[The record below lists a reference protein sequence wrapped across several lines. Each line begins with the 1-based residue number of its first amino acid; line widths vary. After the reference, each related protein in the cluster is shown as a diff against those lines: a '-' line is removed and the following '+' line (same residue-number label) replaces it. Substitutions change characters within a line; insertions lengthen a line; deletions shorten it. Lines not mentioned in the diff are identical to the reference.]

1 MRKNGGREWRPKGS
15 PEPVRVHDFKDQGHG
30 KAIPYGIF
38 DLASEEGWVQVGI
51 DHDPAQFA
59 VNSIR
64 GWWEHLGRE
73 RYPDA
78 RTLTVTADCGGADGS
93 RTRLWKVELQR
104 LADETGLAIQV
115 CHFPP
120 GTSKW
125 NKIEHR
131 LFSFITINWRGK
143 PLTSLETIV
152 NLIASTTT
160 RSGLKVFARLD
171 EGSYPAK
178 VTVSDA
184 ELEAVALQGDGFHP
198 EWNYTIEPRILIWR
212 RLTLD
217 VEGAAGASAYDA
229 VGLFARH
236 LSREVDC
243 TPRSEVLGE
252 TLSATARCSVT
263 DAKGQRIRGG
273 WLGRRPFCRRVRR
286 A

>member
-1 MRKNGGREWRPKGS
+1 M
-15 PEPVRVHDFKDQGHG
+15 
-30 KAIPYGIF
+30 
-38 DLASEEGWVQVGI
+38 
-51 DHDPAQFA
+51 
-59 VNSIR
+59 
-64 GWWEHLGRE
+64 
-73 RYPDA
+73 
-78 RTLTVTADCGGADGS
+78 
-93 RTRLWKVELQR
+93 QR

-236 LSREVDC
+236 LSREVDW

>member
-15 PEPVRVHDFKDQGHG
+15 PEPIRVHDFKDQGHG

-38 DLASEEGWVQVGI
+38 DLASDEGWVQVGI
-51 DHDPAQFA
+51 DQDTAQFA
-59 VNSIR
+59 VNSLH

-78 RTLTVTADCGGADGS
+78 RTLTVTAVCGGANGY

-104 LADETGLAIQV
+104 LTDETGLAIQV

-125 NKIEHR
+125 NKIKHR

-178 VTVSDA
+178 VTVSHA
-184 ELEAVALQGDGFHP
+184 ELVAVALQGDGFHP
-198 EWNYTIEPRILIWR
+198 EWNYTREPRVLTWH
-212 RLTLD
+212 RLTLYA
-217 VEGAAGASAYDA
+217 EGAVSARACGAVAT
-229 VGLFARH
+229 GCFARL
-236 LSREVDC
+236 LSYEVDW
-243 TPRSEVLGE
+243 TPRSEVLG
-252 TLSATARCSVT
+252 
-263 DAKGQRIRGG
+263 
-273 WLGRRPFCRRVRR
+273 
-286 A
+286 